1 MKSLFW
7 LILVFAAAAAL
18 AVFGRTNE
26 GYALLVY
33 PPWRIEVSLLLGII
47 ALLLAFALLYAV
59 TRLVHQALDLPAE
72 VRAYRERQR
81 RERAQGA
88 LAAALQAYLEGRFV
102 RAEKEAEHAWR
113 GGNAPG
119 LAALI
124 GARAAHELRET
135 ERRERW
141 FERASASGGEALR
154 NALLVTRAEL
164 ALEERDFSTAR
175 ASLNAVHDGGPRH
188 IATLRML
195 MRAERGMANWEEVLR
210 LSSML
215 AKRDAIAPSVAE
227 EFRVHA
233 TIELLARAAAE
244 PSLFEARWRSVAGR
258 DQLQPRVAAAAA
270 RHATTMGRHVLA
282 REILERAL
290 DAEWAPALVA
300 LYGELPPG
308 MRESERTAEARIR
321 IERAER
327 WLLERSSDAPLL
339 ATLGRLCI
347 QADLWGKA
355 RNFLEASVSFGESR
369 SAHLELAR
377 LGERLGLGD
386 QAQQHYRRA
395 AEIS

>member
-1 MKSLFW
+1 
-7 LILVFAAAAAL
+7 
-18 AVFGRTNE
+18 
-26 GYALLVY
+26 
-33 PPWRIEVSLLLGII
+33 
-47 ALLLAFALLYAV
+47 
-59 TRLVHQALDLPAE
+59 
-72 VRAYRERQR
+72 
-81 RERAQGA
+81 
-88 LAAALQAYLEGRFV
+88 LQAYLEGRFV

-124 GARAAHELRET
+124 AARAAHELRET
-135 ERRERW
+135 ERRDRW
-141 FERASASGGEALR
+141 FERASAAGGDALQ

-164 ALEERDFSTAR
+164 ALEERDFPTAR
-175 ASLNAVHDGGPRH
+175 RALTELHEGGPRH

-195 MRAERGMANWEEVLR
+195 MRAERGMANWDEVLR

-233 TIELLARAAAE
+233 TIELLARASSDAGA
-244 PSLFEARWRSVAGR
+244 FEARWRSVASR

-270 RHATTMGRHVLA
+270 RYATALGKSVLA
-282 REILERAL
+282 REIVERAL
-290 DAEWAPALVA
+290 EAEWSPALVA

-308 MRESERTAEARIR
+308 LREPERAAEARTR

-386 QAQQHYRRA
+386 KAQQHYRRA

>member
-1 MKSLFW
+1 
-7 LILVFAAAAAL
+7 
-18 AVFGRTNE
+18 
-26 GYALLVY
+26 VY
-33 PPWRIEVSLLLGII
+33 PPWRIEVSLLLGIVV
-47 ALLLAFALLYAV
+47 LLLAFALLYAV
-59 TRLVHQALDLPAE
+59 TRLVQHALELPAE

-81 RERAQGA
+81 RERAQRA

-124 GARAAHELRET
+124 GARAAQELRET

-141 FERASASGGEALR
+141 LERAAAADPSLEH
-154 NALLVTRAEL
+154 ALLVTRAEL
-164 ALEERDFSTAR
+164 ALEERDFSAAR
-175 ASLNAVHDGGPRH
+175 DALTELHDGGPRQ

-195 MRAERGMANWEEVLR
+195 MRAERGMGNWEEVLR
-210 LSSML
+210 LSSLL

-227 EFRVHA
+227 EFRVQA
-233 TIELLARAAAE
+233 TVELLARAAGDPAA
-244 PSLFEARWRSVAGR
+244 FEARWRMVAHR
-258 DQLQPRVAAAAA
+258 DQVQPRVAAAAA
-270 RHATTMGRHVLA
+270 RHAAALGICALA
-282 REILERAL
+282 REMLERAL
-290 DAEWAPALVA
+290 EAEWAAPLVA
-300 LYGELPPG
+300 LYGELPQG
-308 MRESERTAEARIR
+308 LRESDRTAEARTR

-327 WLLERSSDAPLL
+327 WLLERPSDAPLL

-355 RNFLEASVSFGESR
+355 RNYLEASVSFGESR

-377 LGERLGLGD
+377 LGERLGQGD